1 MTTEFRVLLLTFT
14 DQGKLG
20 FSGHGGIDLNCSTDV
35 DANWYSSLLR
45 IFPHTLR
52 FDIYSKANHHG
63 IAATNEALVAFVE
76 TYRPEYIVYPC
87 NFSGIITPDTLM
99 LLRQMGSIIIGFF
112 FDDDVYFEQ
121 FSRWMI
127 PYLDYCV
134 THALRRVDDYKNAG
148 ARCLFSPAIPISP
161 TIFCKLNHV
170 ARDLGATFVGGL
182 HANRREYLKQ
192 IASCNS
198 VPVRHLGGGAENK
211 MDMSQMVMSF
221 NRSHV
226 NLNFSLNTNL
236 RHAFRQ
242 IKGRIFE
249 IPLCGG
255 FLLTEYA
262 EDLEK
267 YFKIGTEIE
276 VFESPKDAAE
286 KISYFLANP
295 EKREEIALNGYE
307 RALTEYSGENILR
320 SVFCRIAHDI
330 EEHGRPAVVLI
341 AQKHTTLSQADA
353 EQYFRWVTA
362 LIRSREPLRSEW
374 LKTLDLVLRADPD
387 HVDAHRLKRKYSIWG
402 DPAPLLG
409 RVRMIGFSI
418 VDFSKLLR
426 HYIVTFTQLLVREPS
441 SLPGVIRDTLKRFLQ

>member
-1 MTTEFRVLLLTFT
+1 MTTDSRVLLLTFT
-14 DQGKLG
+14 DQGNLG
-20 FSGHGGIDLNCSTDV
+20 FSGRGGIELNCSTDV

-52 FDIYSKANHHG
+52 FDIYNKANHHG
-63 IAATNEALVAFVE
+63 IAATNESLVAFAE
-76 TYRPEYIVYPC
+76 TYRPQYIVYPC

-99 LLRQMGSIIIGFF
+99 LLRKMGSIVIGFF
-112 FDDDVYFEQ
+112 FDDDVYFEH

-127 PYLDYCV
+127 PYLDFCV
-134 THALRRVDDYKNAG
+134 THALRRVGDYTNAG

-182 HANRREYLKQ
+182 HANRHEYLKQ
-192 IASCNS
+192 IASFSS
-198 VPVRHLGGGAENK
+198 VPVRYLGGGAENK
-211 MDMSQMVMSF
+211 MDMSQMVMNF
-221 NRSHV
+221 NRSHI

-267 YFKIGTEIE
+267 YFNIGAEIE
-276 VFESPKDAAE
+276 SFESPKEAAE

-295 EKREEIALNGYE
+295 DRREEIALNGYK
-307 RALTEYSGENILR
+307 RAVAEYSGESILR
-320 SVFCRIAHDI
+320 SVFSRINHDI
-330 EEHGRPAVVLI
+330 EAHGRPEIVFI
-341 AQKHTTLSQADA
+341 EQKHTPLSQSDA

-362 LIRSREPLRSEW
+362 LIRSRAPLRCEW
-374 LKTLDLVLRADPD
+374 LKTVDLVLAANPN
-387 HVDAHRLKRKYSIWG
+387 HVDAHRLKQKFSIWG

-409 RVRMIGFSI
+409 RIRAVGFML
-418 VDFSKLLR
+418 VDFTGAFR
-426 HYIVTFTQLLVREPS
+426 HYVVTFTRLLVHEPL
-441 SLPGVIRDTLKRFLQ
+441 SLPNVIRNTLKRLLR